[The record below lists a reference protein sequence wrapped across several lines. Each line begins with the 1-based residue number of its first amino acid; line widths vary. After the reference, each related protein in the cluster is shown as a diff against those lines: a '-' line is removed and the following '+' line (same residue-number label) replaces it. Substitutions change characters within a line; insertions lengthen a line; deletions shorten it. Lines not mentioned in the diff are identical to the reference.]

1 MRGWIVALLVVGCC
15 GVSSADGIVQ
25 LRMAAIAPDGT
36 AWARE
41 LKALGRDVES
51 GTAGAVRMKWY
62 LGGIAG
68 DELAALERVRKGQL
82 DGMAGA
88 LFCERLAP
96 SLWVARVV
104 GLFHDPSESNTI
116 LNHLFPTV
124 EKEMKQRGF
133 VALGTRSFGSEI
145 FFTRTPVRSME
156 DLRKTRLWTW
166 NLDDFWVK
174 ELPAMGIRSVAL
186 PIEDA
191 AAAYDGH
198 ETDGFVSIPTA
209 ALAYRWSAQ
218 VKYFSELTAAFLPGC
233 MVISQRA
240 FDQLTVD
247 QRNVLTNASGK
258 FVQRFA
264 DLGQS
269 QDALLLNGLFE
280 KQGLKRVPV
289 SAQFLAEFRQAAD
302 RVREQLVGKMLTE
315 HQVDAALLTQVLGW
329 LSELRGP
336 RAAAK

>member
-1 MRGWIVALLVVGCC
+1 MGLC
-15 GVSSADGIVQ
+15 GVASADGIVQ

-41 LKALGRDVES
+41 LKAYSRDVES
-51 GTAGAVRMKWY
+51 NTAGAVRMKWY

-68 DELAALERVRKGQL
+68 DELTALERVRKNQL

-88 LFCERLAP
+88 IFCERLAP

-104 GLFHDPSESNTI
+104 GLFHDRAESNTI
-116 LNHLFPTV
+116 LNRLFPTV

-133 VALGTRSFGSEI
+133 VAMGIRSFGSEI

-156 DLRKTRLWTW
+156 DLRKTRVWTW

-174 ELPAMGIRSVAL
+174 ELPAMGIRAVAL

-191 AAAYDGH
+191 GAAYEGG
-198 ETDGFVSIPTA
+198 ETDGFVALPTA

-218 VKYFSELTAAFLPGC
+218 AKYFSELSAAFLPGC
-233 MVISQRA
+233 LVLSQRA

-247 QRNVLTNASGK
+247 QRNSLQVASAK
-258 FVQRFA
+258 FVNRFA
-264 DLGQS
+264 DLSNS

-289 SAQFLAEFRQAAD
+289 SPQFLADFRQAAD
-302 RVREQLVGKMLTE
+302 RVREQLVGKMLMD
-315 HQVDAALLTQVLGW
+315 HQVDASLLTEVLSW
-329 LSELRGP
+329 LSELRGQK
-336 RAAAK
+336 AAAK